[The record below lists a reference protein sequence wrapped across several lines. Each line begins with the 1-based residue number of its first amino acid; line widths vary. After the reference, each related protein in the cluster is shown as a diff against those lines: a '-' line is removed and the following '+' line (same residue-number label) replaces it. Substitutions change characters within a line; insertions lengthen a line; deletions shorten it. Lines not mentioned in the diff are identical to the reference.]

1 MILSI
6 DEQIDIFI
14 LVFSAGII
22 SGIIYDLLEI
32 LRMNI
37 KHCKAMIYTEDIIY
51 WIVII
56 VLLFLVL
63 LDKNYAEIRFFNIAG
78 FFSGMIV
85 YGLVFSKIIKKIII
99 TVLKWIKCI
108 LNLLFEIIMTP
119 LRLIWII
126 IGKPVMTVGN
136 FTKGYL
142 KKLLHL
148 CDYYAKINKKKLSA
162 QIRFI
167 RRKKDK
173 TES

>member
-1 MILSI
+1 MYLPEDMRITLS
-6 DEQIDIFI
+6 D
-14 LVFSAGII
+14 
-22 SGIIYDLLEI
+22 
-32 LRMNI
+32 
-37 KHCKAMIYTEDIIY
+37 
-51 WIVII
+51 
-56 VLLFLVL
+56 
-63 LDKNYAEIRFFNIAG
+63 
-78 FFSGMIV
+78 V
-85 YGLVFSKIIKKIII
+85 YKRQ
-99 TVLKWIKCI
+99 
-108 LNLLFEIIMTP
+108 P

-162 QIRFI
+162 QMRFI